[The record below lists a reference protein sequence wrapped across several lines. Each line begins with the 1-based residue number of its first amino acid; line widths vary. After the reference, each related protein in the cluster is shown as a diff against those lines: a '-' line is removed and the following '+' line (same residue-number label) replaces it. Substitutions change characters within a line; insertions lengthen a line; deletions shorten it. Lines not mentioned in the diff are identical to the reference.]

1 MLKRR
6 GFAAILC
13 LALCLVAFPVPQA
26 MAAAPSTGESEIMP
40 LMEYIF
46 DAEADFT
53 ISDGTAYMFA
63 FVDGHLGK
71 ATKCEVTV
79 ELQRKGLLFWNTIET
94 WTSTENGHRA
104 EVDVSCA
111 VADGET
117 YRMVTSVTVWS
128 GTQSETQDLSPIVL
142 RT

>member
-1 MLKRR
+1 MVKKRS
-6 GFAAILC
+6 FATVLC

-26 MAAAPSTGESEIMP
+26 MAATPDTGENMIMP

-53 ISDGTAYMFA
+53 ISNGTAFMFA
-63 FVDGHLGK
+63 FVDGHLGRT
-71 ATKCEVTV
+71 TKCEVTV
-79 ELQRKGLLFWNTIET
+79 ELQRKGLLFWDTIET
-94 WTSTENGHRA
+94 WTATENGARA

-111 VADGET
+111 VTAGET
-117 YRMVTSVTVWS
+117 YRMVTTVTAWS
-128 GTQSETQDLSPIVL
+128 GTQSETRDLSPIVL